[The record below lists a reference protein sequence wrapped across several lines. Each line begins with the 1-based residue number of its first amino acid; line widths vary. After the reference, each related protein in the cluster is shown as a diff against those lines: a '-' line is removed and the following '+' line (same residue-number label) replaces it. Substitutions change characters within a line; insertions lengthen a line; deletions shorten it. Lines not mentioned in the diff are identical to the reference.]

1 MAAALRL
8 GGNEVNPN
16 DPPARGRHYQ
26 LPAIP
31 SWRFIA
37 ANDLG
42 YFEGSVVER
51 IVGWQHNGGV
61 ADLRKA
67 RQTLDRL
74 IELETADVDPDPTA

>member
-1 MAAALRL
+1 M
-8 GGNEVNPN
+8 PN
-16 DPPARGRHYQ
+16 NDHPARGRHYQ

-37 ANDLG
+37 ANHLG

-61 ADLRKA
+61 DDFRKA
-67 RQTLDRL
+67 RQILDRL
-74 IELETADVDPDPTA
+74 IELETADVDPHPTA